1 MTTLEKV
8 ILTQKISEELK
19 IVLLKYNYKI
29 DRLLFDEENNKV
41 LKMKLV
47 RI

>member
-1 MTTLEKV
+1 MTTIEKV

-19 IVLLKYNYKI
+19 IKLLKYNYKI
-29 DRLLFDEENNKV
+29 DKLLFDEENNKV
-41 LKMKLV
+41 LEMKLV

>member
-1 MTTLEKV
+1 MTTIEKV

-19 IVLLKYNYKI
+19 IKLLKYNYKI

-41 LKMKLV
+41 LEMKLV